1 MSAQGCSPKQRSAAN
16 YLGER
21 KKFSSSLKGLS
32 KVQHYVPVAFRGFR
46 APCLFNQRPHALFAR
61 SGIAGARAC
70 ISRGDLEATRMRSRS
85 TGGVE
90 DHVHLL
96 CRLGRTIS
104 QSDWIKELKRSSSLW
119 LKEQAPALHT
129 FQWQG
134 GYAVFAV
141 SVSNIDAVKEYI
153 ARQPEH
159 HRNTSFQD
167 ELRLLLRKHR
177 VEWDEKYLWD

>member
-1 MSAQGCSPKQRSAAN
+1 MSQSLSAVF
-16 YLGER
+16 LHLV
-21 KKFSSSLKGLS
+21 FSTKD
-32 KVQHYVPVAFRGFR
+32 R
-46 APCLFNQRPHALFAR
+46 RPFWR
-61 SGIAGARAC
+61 
-70 ISRGDLEATRMRSRS
+70 DLELRARTHAYLAGISKELECDPILI
-85 TGGVE
+85 GGVE

-119 LKEQAPALHT
+119 LKEQAPDLHT

-153 ARQPEH
+153 ARQEEH
-159 HRNTSFQD
+159 HRKTSFQD